1 MIISKNDLL
10 SDIIISQPNII
21 PLINRFGILLG
32 TSDKSIEQ
40 VCSDYNLDS
49 NFIVT
54 ILNTY
59 INDDFFPENDLKIFN
74 AKIIINYISKTYTY
88 YNQYMIPNI
97 ERHFNLLIAHSGEN
111 NNLHLIKHFF
121 EEIKNDIIKCIEHDN
136 KQWFPLIYKLETNE
150 HTIYHK
156 IQPYNTLSIEEKI
169 KDLKSM
175 LIIHLKGYYDINLCY
190 AVISSIVFFEK
201 DLQQNNRIRNRI
213 LSLIYQELINNA

>member
-1 MIISKNDLL
+1 MIVSKNDIL

-32 TSDKSIEQ
+32 TGDKSIKQ
-40 VCSDYNLDS
+40 ACYDCNLDS
-49 NFIVT
+49 DFIVT

-74 AKIIINYISKTYTY
+74 TKIIINYISKTYTY
-88 YNQYMIPNI
+88 YNKYMLPNI

-111 NNLHLIKHFF
+111 NNLHLIKYFF
-121 EEIKNDIIKCIEHDN
+121 EEIKSDIIKFIEHDIN
-136 KQWFPLIYKLETNE
+136 QWFPSITKLEANEFTNC
-150 HTIYHK
+150 HK
-156 IQPYNTLSIEEKI
+156 IQPYDTFSIEEKI

-175 LIIHLKGYYDINLCY
+175 LIIHLKGIYDINLCY

-213 LSLIYQELINNA
+213 LSLIYTELIK